1 MIEKALTGSKKY
13 WFWVFFLIALA
24 GIGLYFYLEQFHY
37 GLGITGM
44 SRDVSWGLY
53 IGQFTFLVGVA
64 ASAVMVVL
72 PFYLHNH
79 KVFGRMTILGEFL
92 AIASVVMCL
101 LFIIVD
107 LGQPARALNIILY
120 PSINSILFWDMV
132 VLNVYLFLNF
142 LVGWT
147 NLSAEYKGVPHPKWL
162 KPFIYISIPWA
173 FSIHTVTAFI
183 YAGLPGRHFWLTAI
197 MAARFLASAFSSGPA
212 LLILLA
218 LVIRTFSKFDPGR
231 EAIGSLAKIIIY
243 AMIANVFFLGLE
255 LFTVFYSGIPAHIH
269 SFEYLYGGGRLTTV
283 MWVSVVLACLSL
295 VLLINPKTKNSER
308 WLILSCCCI
317 FLSLW
322 IEKGFGLVV
331 GGFIPNP
338 LGRITEYWP
347 TLPELF
353 IAIGIW
359 AIGLLILTGLYKIVV
374 AVKSD
379 I

>member
-1 MIEKALTGSKKY
+1 
-13 WFWVFFLIALA
+13 
-24 GIGLYFYLEQFHY
+24 
-37 GLGITGM
+37 
-44 SRDVSWGLY
+44 
-53 IGQFTFLVGVA
+53 VGVA

-92 AIASVVMCL
+92 AIASVIMCL

-120 PSINSILFWDMV
+120 PSINSILFWDMI
-132 VLNVYLFLNF
+132 VLNGYLFLNF
-142 LVGWT
+142 LIGWT

-218 LVIRTFSKFDPGR
+218 LVIRRVSKFDPGR
-231 EAIGSLAKIIIY
+231 EAIGSLAKIITY
-243 AMIANVFFLGLE
+243 SMIANVFFLGLE
-255 LFTVFYSGIPAHIH
+255 LFTAFYSGIPAHIH

-295 VLLINPKTKNSER
+295 ILLINPKTRNSER